1 VIKKKN
7 NIDSLIYSIIA
18 AIEDIKGKKINILDL
33 RDLEN
38 TVCDYF
44 VVCEGNSNTQ
54 VNAIV
59 NSIQKKVSKELKD
72 KPWGIEGNDNAE
84 WVLMD
89 YINVVVH
96 VFQKHKRDFYDIES
110 LWGDAKLTEIIS
122 KN

>member
-122 KN
+122 KD